1 MSRPPLFCPFCRECF
16 EDHAVCP
23 EHELVLVPFDRLPS
37 PKHAEPP
44 EGEPV
49 PLHDLR
55 FGRGWLLLAAILLLG
70 GMALPLVTTAE
81 GARSTTA
88 TGYEIA
94 TDRALNLWIVPAVAA
109 ALINIL
115 MRRRTPAQ
123 MRGSRLAIPM
133 LGLLM
138 AGSLGYTLWRIHRVA
153 ELVEMTVAVRWGVV
167 VLGAG
172 VAVTFIAGLR
182 LGSPVTSRV
191 GTG

>member
-16 EDHAVCP
+16 EGRAVCP

-37 PKHAEPP
+37 PKQSLPP
-44 EGEPV
+44 EGEAV
-49 PLHDLR
+49 ALHDLR

-70 GMALPLVTTAE
+70 GMALPLVTTTQ
-81 GARSTTA
+81 GDRSITA
-88 TGYEIA
+88 TGYELA
-94 TDRALNLWIVPAVAA
+94 TGRALNLWIVPAVAA

-123 MRGSRLAIPM
+123 MRGSRLAIPV

-153 ELVEMTVAVRWGVV
+153 ELLDMTVAVRWGVA

-172 VAVTFIAGLR
+172 VAVTALAGLR
-182 LGSPVTSRV
+182 LGSSVTSRG